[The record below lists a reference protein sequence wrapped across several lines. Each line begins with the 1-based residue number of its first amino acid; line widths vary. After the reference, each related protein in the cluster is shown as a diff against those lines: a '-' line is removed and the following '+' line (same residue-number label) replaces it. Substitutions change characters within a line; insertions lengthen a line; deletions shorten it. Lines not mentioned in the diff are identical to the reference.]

1 MRALSVLL
9 CVLMTMSS
17 FSVLTAFATEN
28 KTNNTQ
34 TTVTDNTNQHDNLGC
49 KPLTEEEI
57 SKLSKIENISD
68 YYSIVN
74 KEEGKPRTQANNIP
88 ATSYPSSTDNSKSKY
103 FPSIGNQHSLG
114 SCTTWAEIYYQMSYA
129 ENVALNRTAT
139 HDNTCSPVWIYN
151 FANGGDANIGADI
164 THAFRLAQ
172 RIGVPSLKTSPNT
185 TVNAKWTT
193 TKEAFTEAPKYRV
206 NNYNLFYLDT
216 YNNKITNPK
225 SEVIAPIKAAL
236 NNNELVTYTTYVF
249 SWKNKTIQKDSRVP
263 ENTKYA
269 NDDIAIYSTG
279 YSGCHRMTIVGYDD
293 DIWVD
298 INGDG
303 EIQEAEKGAFKI
315 VNSWGT
321 SYGNNGFAWVSYDAL
336 NYDSAVSDSLPNRLN
351 QPTIF
356 DLMRVSVKPIDACSN
371 INLEYTLNTK
381 YRDEVSIAITA
392 KNKNTGKTY
401 EGNVE
406 PFQSYKKEYVNYRC
420 SFDGTK
426 NYSTGDF
433 AYDLSNIVQNLNSN
447 NVSDYTWT
455 LKFDDDTS
463 DDSTLSV
470 SDVKIID
477 NNNNKTYKSDLNGTV
492 KLNGNSKDI
501 TVNGGGTTPDKN
513 AVTIYYKGYSSPYI
527 HYQVGGGNWTT
538 VPGKAMTPDTTV
550 DGYTHTYTI
559 DLGTS
564 DYANVC
570 FNDGN
575 NNWDSKN
582 GQNYKF
588 KKGTY
593 TFKNGVIT
601 PIEVDN
607 KFGIKSFDITPAD
620 GKIEAGDYASMKVTL
635 KNVTSNAVSK
645 FTYLDSNNREVTIY
659 DYAGASGCSW
669 QFNKSGTYRVRVYS
683 KESYG
688 ATNYVMAEKTVF
700 VAEKKLKIESFDLT
714 PEDGNITAGDS
725 VEMKVKLKNATSGA
739 VSKFTYLDSNNKEYT
754 IYDYASASGCTW
766 QTSKVGTYKV
776 RVYSKES
783 YNAKDYVMA
792 EKTVTVSPKKEFK
805 IDNAEVFP
813 SDSTYVN
820 GCVSCYIT
828 ASGGKTPYTY
838 EFGYTQ
844 DGSTKTEKTTNSSY
858 CFYAKKGG
866 DITVFAKV
874 TDADGKTLT
883 KTFKPIKVNALTI
896 KNIVTSP
903 TSPQYVGTKINIKA
917 DIEYSQTKYG
927 RYNYLKYEIKKDG
940 NVVETLE
947 DPYNTS
953 VDWTPTEAGNYT
965 ITCNMGDMSGQSA
978 TKTVNYVVNKKDT
991 TDNLVVIYY
1000 VGYYSPYIHYQ
1011 VENGSWTNAPGYK
1024 MIATDEKDGYSHKY
1038 VINLGDKNYAN
1049 VCFNDGNGNWDSNNG
1064 KNYRFNKGTYTFKNG
1079 VITPVEDDKFGIESF
1094 DITPADGKITVGDF
1108 IDMKVKLKNATSN
1121 AVSKFTYLDSN
1132 DHEVTIYN
1140 YTGASGCSWQFNKS
1154 GTYRVRVYSKE
1165 GYGSTNY
1172 VMAEKTVTVAEK
1184 QPLKINQF
1192 NINSNAGSVPFC
1204 DNVNMSVNASG
1215 GKAPYQYEFAMNQY
1229 NTRTVLQPFSTKNT
1243 FTVIPEYVGN
1253 YNYEVTVK
1261 DATGATV
1268 TVTKSIYVAQA
1279 CIENLNI
1286 SSSTVK
1292 VNDIVKFSA
1301 DIKNL
1306 SSLVT
1311 YHDYTYTVTKD
1322 NKTETLTTNSDR
1334 TANWTPKE
1342 AGKYTMLLQI
1352 KHNGKYIAGRS
1363 IEVTVDKAS
1372 ENVVTIYYKGYS
1384 TPYIHYQVG
1393 NGNWTAAPGVAMTA
1407 TNEKSGYTHKYTI
1420 NLGTSTYANVCFNNG
1435 NGSWDS
1441 RNGQNYHFEKGT
1453 YTFSNGNMTKIAD

>member
-1 MRALSVLL
+1 M
-9 CVLMTMSS
+9 
-17 FSVLTAFATEN
+17 
-28 KTNNTQ
+28 
-34 TTVTDNTNQHDNLGC
+34 
-49 KPLTEEEI
+49 
-57 SKLSKIENISD
+57 
-68 YYSIVN
+68 
-74 KEEGKPRTQANNIP
+74 
-88 ATSYPSSTDNSKSKY
+88 
-103 FPSIGNQHSLG
+103 
-114 SCTTWAEIYYQMSYA
+114 
-129 ENVALNRTAT
+129 
-139 HDNTCSPVWIYN
+139 
-151 FANGGDANIGADI
+151 
-164 THAFRLAQ
+164 
-172 RIGVPSLKTSPNT
+172 
-185 TVNAKWTT
+185 
-193 TKEAFTEAPKYRV
+193 
-206 NNYNLFYLDT
+206 
-216 YNNKITNPK
+216 
-225 SEVIAPIKAAL
+225 
-236 NNNELVTYTTYVF
+236 
-249 SWKNKTIQKDSRVP
+249 
-263 ENTKYA
+263 
-269 NDDIAIYSTG
+269 
-279 YSGCHRMTIVGYDD
+279 
-293 DIWVD
+293 
-298 INGDG
+298 
-303 EIQEAEKGAFKI
+303 
-315 VNSWGT
+315 
-321 SYGNNGFAWVSYDAL
+321 
-336 NYDSAVSDSLPNRLN
+336 
-351 QPTIF
+351 
-356 DLMRVSVKPIDACSN
+356 
-371 INLEYTLNTK
+371 
-381 YRDEVSIAITA
+381 
-392 KNKNTGKTY
+392 
-401 EGNVE
+401 
-406 PFQSYKKEYVNYRC
+406 
-420 SFDGTK
+420 
-426 NYSTGDF
+426 
-433 AYDLSNIVQNLNSN
+433 NSN
-447 NVSDYTWT
+447 NVEDYTWT
-455 LKFDDDTS
+455 FSFQDT
-463 DDSTLSV
+463 DNNDSTLSV
-470 SDVKIID
+470 SDVKIVD

-501 TVNGGGTTPDKN
+501 TVNAGGTTPDKN

-527 HYQVGGGNWTT
+527 HYQVGDGNWTT
-538 VPGKAMTPDTTV
+538 APGKAMTPDTTV

-601 PIEVDN
+601 PIAVDN
-607 KFGIKSFDITPAD
+607 NFGIKSFDITPAD
-620 GKIEAGDYASMKVTL
+620 GKIEAGDYVSMKVTL
-635 KNVTSNAVSK
+635 KNATSGAVSK
-645 FTYLDSNNREVTIY
+645 FTYLDSNNKEYTIY
-659 DYAGASGCSW
+659 DYASVSGCSW

-688 ATNYVMAEKTVF
+688 STSYVMAEKTVF

-714 PEDGNITAGDS
+714 PEDGNITVGDS

-754 IYDYASASGCTW
+754 IYDYESVSGCSW
-766 QTSKVGTYKV
+766 QTSEAGAYKV

-792 EKTVTVSPKKEFK
+792 EKTVIVSPKKEFK

-844 DGSTKTEKTTNSSY
+844 DGNTKTEKTTNSSY
-858 CFYAKKGG
+858 YFYAKKGG

-883 KTFKPIKVNALTI
+883 KTFKPIKVNTLTI

-917 DIEYSQTKYG
+917 DIEYSQSKYG

-947 DPYNTS
+947 DPYNAS

-1024 MIATDEKDGYSHKY
+1024 MIATNEKDGYSHKY

-1121 AVSKFTYLDSN
+1121 AVSKYTYLDSN
-1132 DHEVTIYN
+1132 NHEVTIYD
-1140 YTGASGCSWQFNKS
+1140 YAGASSCLWQFNKS

-1165 GYGSTNY
+1165 SYGSTNY

-1192 NINSNAGSVPFC
+1192 NINSNTGSVPFC

-1229 NTRTVLQPFSTKNT
+1229 NTRTVLQPFSTKNI
-1243 FTVIPEYVGN
+1243 FTVIPEYIGN

-1279 CIENLNI
+1279 CIDNLNI

-1393 NGNWTAAPGVAMTA
+1393 NGSWTDAPGNKMTS
-1407 TNEKSGYTHKYTI
+1407 TNEKTGYTHKYTI
-1420 NLGTSTYANVCFNNG
+1420 DLGTSTYANVCFNNG

>member
-9 CVLMTMSS
+9 CVLMTVSS

-34 TTVTDNTNQHDNLGC
+34 TTDVNKNSTVVDVDGQKFGTGDLGKSDDDNAPTISSENQ
-49 KPLTEEEI
+49 
-57 SKLSKIENISD
+57 
-68 YYSIVN
+68 YYSIVA
-74 KEEGKPRTQANNIP
+74 KEEGTTKAKAKAQALDGD
-88 ATSYPSSTDNSKSKY
+88 SDLPSKVDNSQSKY
-103 FPSIGNQHSLG
+103 FPPIKSQGSVG
-114 SCTTWAEIYYQMSYA
+114 SCVAWAETYYQFSYTQ
-129 ENVALNRTAT
+129 NKKLNRTAT
-139 HDNTCSPVWIYN
+139 YENSFSPLWTYN
-151 FANGGDANIGADI
+151 FTNFSDDIGSYDSATYSVLRNIGAPTI
-164 THAFRLAQ
+164 
-172 RIGVPSLKTSPNT
+172 KNSPNIT
-185 TVNAKWTT
+185 DPAKWTV
-193 TKEAFTEAPKYRV
+193 TKEAFDEAQKYKLSSYSYISTGDGETPIT
-206 NNYNLFYLDT
+206 NSKSSNLDT
-216 YNNKITNPK
+216 VKTALING
-225 SEVIAPIKAAL
+225 EVLTFSTHASYGF
-236 NNNELVTYTTYVF
+236 TYGI
-249 SWKNKTIQKDSRVP
+249 IQKNSQVP

-269 NDDIAIYSTG
+269 GQYIVPYLVSTRG
-279 YSGCHRMTIVGYDD
+279 GHRMTIVGYDD
-293 DIWVD
+293 DIWYD
-298 INGDG
+298 INEDG
-303 EIQEAEKGAFKI
+303 KVQEGEKGAFK
-315 VNSWGT
+315 VANSWGDDWK
-321 SYGNNGFAWVSYDAL
+321 NNGYIWISYD
-336 NYDSAVSDSLPNRLN
+336 SINRTSSVNNSTVLSN
-351 QPTIF
+351 
-356 DLMRVSVKPIDACSN
+356 RVRANCINDIARISVKPVSDCSN
-371 INLEYTLNTK
+371 INLEYTLSSKSRNDIEIK
-381 YRDEVSIAITA
+381 ITA
-392 KNKNTGKTY
+392 KNKNSGVTYSSYAEPFKTY
-401 EGNVE
+401 
-406 PFQSYKKEYVNYRC
+406 SYYYVNNDY

-426 NYSTGDF
+426 TEAKGTF
-433 AYDLSNIVQNLNSN
+433 TYDLNSIVENLNSN
-447 NVSDYTWT
+447 NVEDYTWT
-455 LKFDDDTS
+455 FSFQDT
-463 DDSTLSV
+463 DNNDSTLSV
-470 SDVKIID
+470 SDVKIVD

-527 HYQVGGGNWTT
+527 HYQVGDGNWTT
-538 VPGKAMTPDTTV
+538 APGKAMTPDTTV

-607 KFGIKSFDITPAD
+607 NFGIKSFDITPAD
-620 GKIEAGDYASMKVTL
+620 GKIEAGDYVSMKVT
-635 KNVTSNAVSK
+635 
-645 FTYLDSNNREVTIY
+645 
-659 DYAGASGCSW
+659 
-669 QFNKSGTYRVRVYS
+669 
-683 KESYG
+683 
-688 ATNYVMAEKTVF
+688 
-700 VAEKKLKIESFDLT
+700 
-714 PEDGNITAGDS
+714 
-725 VEMKVKLKNATSGA
+725 LKNATSGA

-754 IYDYASASGCTW
+754 IYDYASASGCLW
-766 QTSKVGTYKV
+766 QFSKAGTYRV

-783 YNAKDYVMA
+783 YGSTSYVMA

-820 GCVSCYIT
+820 GYVSCYIT

-844 DGSTKTEKTTNSSY
+844 DGNTKTEKTTNSSY

-883 KTFKPIKVNALTI
+883 KTFKPIKVNTLTI

-917 DIEYSQTKYG
+917 DIEYSQSKYG

-947 DPYNTS
+947 DPYNNS

-991 TDNLVVIYY
+991 TDNIVAIYY
-1000 VGYYSPYIHYQ
+1000 VGYQSPYIHYQ

-1024 MIATDEKDGYSHKY
+1024 MTATNEKNGYSHKY

-1121 AVSKFTYLDSN
+1121 AVSKYTYLDSN
-1132 DHEVTIYN
+1132 NHEVTIYD
-1140 YTGASGCSWQFNKS
+1140 YAGASSCLWQFNKS

-1165 GYGSTNY
+1165 SYGSTNY

-1192 NINSNAGSVPFC
+1192 NINSNTGSVPFC

-1229 NTRTVLQPFSTKNT
+1229 NKRTVLQPFSTKNT
-1243 FTVIPEYVGN
+1243 FTVIPEYIGN

-1279 CIENLNI
+1279 CIDNLNI

-1393 NGNWTAAPGVAMTA
+1393 DGSWTDAPGNKMTS
-1407 TNEKSGYTHKYTI
+1407 TNEKTGYTHKYTI
-1420 NLGTSTYANVCFNNG
+1420 DLGTSTYANVCFNNG

>member
-9 CVLMTMSS
+9 CVLMTVSS

-34 TTVTDNTNQHDNLGC
+34 ATDVNKNSTVVDVDGQKFGTGDLGKSDDDNAPTISSENQ
-49 KPLTEEEI
+49 
-57 SKLSKIENISD
+57 
-68 YYSIVN
+68 YYSIVA
-74 KEEGKPRTQANNIP
+74 KEEGTTKAKAKAQALDGD
-88 ATSYPSSTDNSKSKY
+88 SDLPSKVDNSQSKY
-103 FPSIGNQHSLG
+103 FPPIKSQGSVG
-114 SCTTWAEIYYQMSYA
+114 SCVAWAETYYQFSYTQ
-129 ENVALNRTAT
+129 NKKLNRTAT
-139 HDNTCSPVWIYN
+139 YENSFSPLWTYN
-151 FANGGDANIGADI
+151 FTNFSDDIGSYDSATYSVLRNIGAPTI
-164 THAFRLAQ
+164 
-172 RIGVPSLKTSPNT
+172 KNSPNIT
-185 TVNAKWTT
+185 DPAKWTV
-193 TKEAFTEAPKYRV
+193 TKEAFDEAQKYKLSS
-206 NNYNLFYLDT
+206 YSYISTGDGET
-216 YNNKITNPK
+216 PITNPK
-225 SEVIAPIKAAL
+225 SSNLDTVKTALINGEVLTFSTHAAYGF
-236 NNNELVTYTTYVF
+236 TYGI
-249 SWKNKTIQKDSRVP
+249 IQKNSQIP

-269 NDDIAIYSTG
+269 GQYIVPYLVSTRG
-279 YSGCHRMTIVGYDD
+279 GHRMTIVGYDD
-293 DIWVD
+293 DIWYD
-298 INGDG
+298 INEDG
-303 EIQEAEKGAFKI
+303 KVQEGEKGAFK
-315 VNSWGT
+315 VANSWGDDWL
-321 SYGNNGFAWVSYDAL
+321 NNGYIWISYD
-336 NYDSAVSDSLPNRLN
+336 SINRTSSVNNSTVLSN
-351 QPTIF
+351 
-356 DLMRVSVKPIDACSN
+356 RVRANCIDDIARISVKPVSDCSN
-371 INLEYTLNTK
+371 INFEYTLSSKSRNDIK
-381 YRDEVSIAITA
+381 IKIIA
-392 KNKNTGKTY
+392 KNKTTGSTY
-401 EGNVE
+401 SSYSE
-406 PFQSYKKEYVNYRC
+406 PFETYSNYYVNNDY

-426 NYSTGDF
+426 TEAKGTF
-433 AYDLSNIVQNLNSN
+433 TYDLNSIVENLNSN
-447 NVSDYTWT
+447 NVEDYTWT
-455 LKFDDDTS
+455 FSFQDT
-463 DDSTLSV
+463 DNNDSTLSV
-470 SDVKIID
+470 SDVKIVD

-501 TVNGGGTTPDKN
+501 TVNAGGTTPDKN

-527 HYQVGGGNWTT
+527 HYQVGDGNWTT
-538 VPGKAMTPDTTV
+538 APGKAMTPDTTV

-601 PIEVDN
+601 PIAVDN
-607 KFGIKSFDITPAD
+607 NFGIKSFDITPAD
-620 GKIEAGDYASMKVTL
+620 GKIEAGDYVSMKVT
-635 KNVTSNAVSK
+635 
-645 FTYLDSNNREVTIY
+645 
-659 DYAGASGCSW
+659 
-669 QFNKSGTYRVRVYS
+669 
-683 KESYG
+683 
-688 ATNYVMAEKTVF
+688 
-700 VAEKKLKIESFDLT
+700 
-714 PEDGNITAGDS
+714 
-725 VEMKVKLKNATSGA
+725 LKNATSGA

-754 IYDYASASGCTW
+754 IYDYASVSGCSW
-766 QTSKVGTYKV
+766 QTSEAGAYKV

-792 EKTVTVSPKKEFK
+792 EKTVIVSPKKEFK

-844 DGSTKTEKTTNSSY
+844 DGNTKTEKTTNSSY
-858 CFYAKKGG
+858 YFYAKKGG

-883 KTFKPIKVNALTI
+883 KTFKPIKVNTLTI

-917 DIEYSQTKYG
+917 DIEYSQSKYG

-947 DPYNTS
+947 DPYNAS

-1024 MIATDEKDGYSHKY
+1024 MIATNEKDGYSHKY

-1121 AVSKFTYLDSN
+1121 AVSKYTYLDSN
-1132 DHEVTIYN
+1132 NHEVTIYD
-1140 YTGASGCSWQFNKS
+1140 YAGASSCLWQFNKS

-1165 GYGSTNY
+1165 SYGSTNY

-1192 NINSNAGSVPFC
+1192 NINSNTGSVPFC

-1229 NTRTVLQPFSTKNT
+1229 NTRTVLQPFSTKNI
-1243 FTVIPEYVGN
+1243 FTVIPEYIGN

-1279 CIENLNI
+1279 CIDNLNI

-1393 NGNWTAAPGVAMTA
+1393 NGSWTDAPGNKMTS
-1407 TNEKSGYTHKYTI
+1407 TNEKTGYTHKYTI
-1420 NLGTSTYANVCFNNG
+1420 DLGTSTYANVCFNNG

>member
-88 ATSYPSSTDNSKSKY
+88 ATSYPSSIDNSKSKY

-151 FANGGDANIGADI
+151 FANGGDASTGADI

-303 EIQEAEKGAFKI
+303 KIQEAEKGAFKI

-321 SYGNNGFAWVSYDAL
+321 GYGNNGFAWVSYDAL

-470 SDVKIID
+470 SDVKIVD
-477 NNNNKTYKSDLNGTV
+477 NNNNKTYKSNLNGTV

-501 TVNGGGTTPDKN
+501 TVNCSTTPDKN

-527 HYQVGGGNWTT
+527 HYQVGDGNWTT

-607 KFGIKSFDITPAD
+607 NFGIKSFDITPAD
-620 GKIEAGDYASMKVTL
+620 GKIEAGDYVSMKVTL
-635 KNVTSNAVSK
+635 KNATSGAVNK
-645 FTYLDSNNREVTIY
+645 FTYLDSNNKEYTIY
-659 DYAGASGCSW
+659 DYAGVSGCSW

-688 ATNYVMAEKTVF
+688 
-700 VAEKKLKIESFDLT
+700 S
-714 PEDGNITAGDS
+714 
-725 VEMKVKLKNATSGA
+725 TS
-739 VSKFTYLDSNNKEYT
+739 
-754 IYDYASASGCTW
+754 
-766 QTSKVGTYKV
+766 
-776 RVYSKES
+776 
-783 YNAKDYVMA
+783 YVMA
-792 EKTVTVSPKKEFK
+792 EKTVTVLPK
-805 IDNAEVFP
+805 DNLMFTQ
-813 SDSTYVN
+813 TYPNTETTVDA
-820 GCVSCYIT
+820 GYSFYVSADVTGGT
-828 ASGGKTPYTY
+828 APYKY
-838 EFGYTQ
+838 EFGYTK
-844 DGSTKTEKTTNSSY
+844 DGKVTSYTTDKNFFV
-858 CFYAKKGG
+858 FYPKEEATL
-866 DITVFAKV
+866 IPFVKV
-874 TDADGKTLT
+874 TDATGKTISHT
-883 KTFKPIKVNALTI
+883 YKSIKVINGLKVTDI
-896 KNIVTSP
+896 KVTPS
-903 TSPQYVGTKINIKA
+903 SPQVVGTKINIKA
-917 DIEYSQTKYG
+917 DIINGHEKYG
-927 RYNYLKYEIKKDG
+927 RLNICEYRIMKNGK
-940 NVVETLE
+940 VVETLD
-947 DPYNTS
+947 DPYQKS
-953 VDWTPTEAGNYT
+953 ADWIPTEAGNYT
-965 ITCNMGDMSGQSA
+965 ITCYVNDISGQSA
-978 TKTVNYVVNKKDT
+978 TKTVNFVVKEKNTTENKVT
-991 TDNLVVIYY
+991 IYY
-1000 VGYYSPYIHYQ
+1000 KGYSTAYIHYQ
-1011 VENGSWTNAPGYK
+1011 VENSSWTNAPGYK
-1024 MIATDEKDGYSHKY
+1024 MTATDEKDGYSHKY

-1064 KNYRFNKGTYTFKNG
+1064 RNYRFNKGTYTFKNG

-1132 DHEVTIYN
+1132 NHEVTIYN

-1192 NINSNAGSVPFC
+1192 NINSNAGSVPFY

-1393 NGNWTAAPGVAMTA
+1393 NGNWTAVPGVAMTA

>member
-9 CVLMTMSS
+9 CVLMTVSS

-34 TTVTDNTNQHDNLGC
+34 ATDVNKNSTVVDVDGQKFGTGDLGKSDDDNAPTISSENQ
-49 KPLTEEEI
+49 
-57 SKLSKIENISD
+57 
-68 YYSIVN
+68 YYSIVA
-74 KEEGKPRTQANNIP
+74 KEEGTTKAKAKAQALDGD
-88 ATSYPSSTDNSKSKY
+88 SDLPSKVDNSQSKY
-103 FPSIGNQHSLG
+103 FPPIKSQGSVG
-114 SCTTWAEIYYQMSYA
+114 SCVAWAETYYQFSYTQ
-129 ENVALNRTAT
+129 NKKLNRTAT
-139 HDNTCSPVWIYN
+139 YENSFSPLWTYN
-151 FANGGDANIGADI
+151 FTNFSDDIGSYDSATYSVLRNIGAPTI
-164 THAFRLAQ
+164 
-172 RIGVPSLKTSPNT
+172 KNSPNIT
-185 TVNAKWTT
+185 DPAKWTA
-193 TKEAFTEAPKYRV
+193 TKEAFDEAQKYKLSSYSYISTGDGETPIT
-206 NNYNLFYLDT
+206 NSKSSNLDT
-216 YNNKITNPK
+216 VKTALING
-225 SEVIAPIKAAL
+225 EVLTFSTHASYGF
-236 NNNELVTYTTYVF
+236 TYGI
-249 SWKNKTIQKDSRVP
+249 IQKNSQVP

-269 NDDIAIYSTG
+269 GQYIVPYLVSTRG
-279 YSGCHRMTIVGYDD
+279 GHRMTIVGYDD
-293 DIWVD
+293 DIWYD
-298 INGDG
+298 INEDG
-303 EIQEAEKGAFKI
+303 KVQEGEKGAFK
-315 VNSWGT
+315 VANSWGDDWM
-321 SYGNNGFAWVSYDAL
+321 NNGYIWISYDSINITSSVNNSTVL
-336 NYDSAVSDSLPNRLN
+336 SNRVRAN
-351 QPTIF
+351 CI
-356 DLMRVSVKPIDACSN
+356 DNIARISVKPVSDCSN
-371 INLEYTLNTK
+371 INLEYTLSSKSRNDIEIK
-381 YRDEVSIAITA
+381 IIA
-392 KNKNTGKTY
+392 KNKATGSTY
-401 EGNVE
+401 SSYSE
-406 PFQSYKKEYVNYRC
+406 PFETYSNYYVNNDY

-426 NYSTGDF
+426 TEAKGTF
-433 AYDLSNIVQNLNSN
+433 TYDLNSIVENLNSN
-447 NVSDYTWT
+447 NVEDYTWT
-455 LKFDDDTS
+455 FSFQDT
-463 DDSTLSV
+463 DNNDSTLSV
-470 SDVKIID
+470 SDVKIVD

-501 TVNGGGTTPDKN
+501 TVNAGGTTPDKN

-527 HYQVGGGNWTT
+527 HYQVGDGNWTT
-538 VPGKAMTPDTTV
+538 APGKAMTPDTTV

-601 PIEVDN
+601 PIAVDN
-607 KFGIKSFDITPAD
+607 NFGIKSFDITPAD
-620 GKIEAGDYASMKVTL
+620 GKIEAGDYVSMKVT
-635 KNVTSNAVSK
+635 
-645 FTYLDSNNREVTIY
+645 
-659 DYAGASGCSW
+659 
-669 QFNKSGTYRVRVYS
+669 
-683 KESYG
+683 
-688 ATNYVMAEKTVF
+688 
-700 VAEKKLKIESFDLT
+700 
-714 PEDGNITAGDS
+714 
-725 VEMKVKLKNATSGA
+725 LKNATSGA

-754 IYDYASASGCTW
+754 IYDYASVSGCSW
-766 QTSKVGTYKV
+766 QTSEAGAYKV

-792 EKTVTVSPKKEFK
+792 EKTVIVSPKKEFK
-805 IDNAEVFP
+805 IDNAEVSP
-813 SDSTYVN
+813 SDSTCVN
-820 GCVSCYIT
+820 GYVSCYIT

-844 DGSTKTEKTTNSSY
+844 DGNTKTEKTTNSSY
-858 CFYAKKGG
+858 YFYAKKGG

-883 KTFKPIKVNALTI
+883 KTFKPIKVNTLTI

-917 DIEYSQTKYG
+917 DIEYSQSKYG

-947 DPYNTS
+947 DPYNAS

-1024 MIATDEKDGYSHKY
+1024 MIATNEKDGYSHKY

-1064 KNYRFNKGTYTFKNG
+1064 RNYRFNKGTYTFKNG

-1132 DHEVTIYN
+1132 NHEVTIYD
-1140 YTGASGCSWQFNKS
+1140 YAGASSCLWQFNKS

-1165 GYGSTNY
+1165 SYGSTNY

-1192 NINSNAGSVPFC
+1192 NINSNTGSVPFC
-1204 DNVNMSVNASG
+1204 DNVNMSVNVSG

-1243 FTVIPEYVGN
+1243 FTVIPEYIGN

-1279 CIENLNI
+1279 CIDNLNI

-1393 NGNWTAAPGVAMTA
+1393 NGSWTDAPGNKMTS
-1407 TNEKSGYTHKYTI
+1407 TNEKTGYTHKYTI
-1420 NLGTSTYANVCFNNG
+1420 DLGTSTYANVCFNNG

>member
-34 TTVTDNTNQHDNLGC
+34 ATVTDNTNQHDNLGC

-88 ATSYPSSTDNSKSKY
+88 ATSYPSSIDNSKSKY

-151 FANGGDANIGADI
+151 FANGGDADTGADI

-303 EIQEAEKGAFKI
+303 KIQEAEKGAFKI

-470 SDVKIID
+470 SDVKIVD

-501 TVNGGGTTPDKN
+501 TVNGGTTPDKN

-527 HYQVGGGNWTT
+527 HYQVGDGNWTT

-635 KNVTSNAVSK
+635 KNATSNAVSK

-766 QTSKVGTYKV
+766 QTSKAGTYKV

-844 DGSTKTEKTTNSSY
+844 DGNTKTEKTTNSSY

-917 DIEYSQTKYG
+917 DIEYSQSKYV
-927 RYNYLKYEIKKDG
+927 RYNYLTYEIKKDG

-947 DPYNTS
+947 DPYNSS
-953 VDWTPTEAGNYT
+953 VDWTPTEVGNYT

-1079 VITPVEDDKFGIESF
+1079 VITPVEDNKFGIKSF
-1094 DITPADGKITVGDF
+1094 DITPADGKIEAGDYVS
-1108 IDMKVKLKNATSN
+1108 MKVTLKNATSN

-1132 DHEVTIYN
+1132 NHEVTIYD

-1192 NINSNAGSVPFC
+1192 NINSNAGSVPFY

-1215 GKAPYQYEFAMNQY
+1215 GKAPYQYEFAMNKY

-1393 NGNWTAAPGVAMTA
+1393 NGSWTDAPGYKMTS
-1407 TNEKSGYTHKYTI
+1407 TNEKTGYTHKYTI

>member
-88 ATSYPSSTDNSKSKY
+88 ATSYPSSIDNSKSKY

-151 FANGGDANIGADI
+151 FANGGDASTGADI

-303 EIQEAEKGAFKI
+303 KIQEAEKGAFKI

-321 SYGNNGFAWVSYDAL
+321 GYGNNGFAWVSYDAL

-470 SDVKIID
+470 SDVKIVD
-477 NNNNKTYKSDLNGTV
+477 NNNNKTYKSNLNGTV

-501 TVNGGGTTPDKN
+501 TVNCSTTPDKN

-527 HYQVGGGNWTT
+527 HYQVGDGNWTT

-607 KFGIKSFDITPAD
+607 NFGIKSFDITPAD
-620 GKIEAGDYASMKVTL
+620 GKIEAGDYVSMKVTL
-635 KNVTSNAVSK
+635 KNATSGAVNK
-645 FTYLDSNNREVTIY
+645 FTYLDSNNKEYTIY
-659 DYAGASGCSW
+659 DYAGVSGCSW

-688 ATNYVMAEKTVF
+688 STSYVMAEKTVF

-844 DGSTKTEKTTNSSY
+844 DGNTKTEKTTNSSY

-903 TSPQYVGTKINIKA
+903 TSPQYAGTKINIKA
-917 DIEYSQTKYG
+917 DIEYSQSKYG
-927 RYNYLKYEIKKDG
+927 RYNYLTYEIKKDG

-947 DPYNTS
+947 DPYNSS

-1024 MIATDEKDGYSHKY
+1024 MTATDEKDGYSHKY

-1064 KNYRFNKGTYTFKNG
+1064 RNYRFDKGTYTFKNG
-1079 VITPVEDDKFGIESF
+1079 VITQVEDDKFGIESF
-1094 DITPADGKITVGDF
+1094 DITPADGKITVGNF
-1108 IDMKVKLKNATSN
+1108 IDMKVKLKNATSD

-1165 GYGSTNY
+1165 NYGSTNY

-1372 ENVVTIYYKGYS
+1372 ENVITIYYKGYS

-1393 NGNWTAAPGVAMTA
+1393 NGNWTAVPGVAMTA

>member
-9 CVLMTMSS
+9 CVLMTVSS

-34 TTVTDNTNQHDNLGC
+34 ATDVNKNSTVVDVDGQKFGTGDLGKSDDDNAPTISSENQ
-49 KPLTEEEI
+49 
-57 SKLSKIENISD
+57 
-68 YYSIVN
+68 YYSIVA
-74 KEEGKPRTQANNIP
+74 KEEGTTKAKAKAQALDGD
-88 ATSYPSSTDNSKSKY
+88 SDLPSKVDNSQSKY
-103 FPSIGNQHSLG
+103 FPPIKSQGSVG
-114 SCTTWAEIYYQMSYA
+114 SCVAWAETYYQFSYTQ
-129 ENVALNRTAT
+129 NKKLNRTAT
-139 HDNTCSPVWIYN
+139 YENSFSPLWTYN
-151 FANGGDANIGADI
+151 FTNFSDDIGSYDSATYSVLRNIGAPTI
-164 THAFRLAQ
+164 
-172 RIGVPSLKTSPNT
+172 KNSPNIT
-185 TVNAKWTT
+185 DPAKWTV
-193 TKEAFTEAPKYRV
+193 TKEAFDEAQKYKLSS
-206 NNYNLFYLDT
+206 YSYISTGDGET
-216 YNNKITNPK
+216 PITNPK
-225 SEVIAPIKAAL
+225 SSNLDTVKTALINGEVLTFSTHAAYGF
-236 NNNELVTYTTYVF
+236 TYGI
-249 SWKNKTIQKDSRVP
+249 IQKNSQIP

-269 NDDIAIYSTG
+269 GQYIVPYLVSTRG
-279 YSGCHRMTIVGYDD
+279 GHRMTIVGYDD
-293 DIWVD
+293 DIWYD
-298 INGDG
+298 INEDG
-303 EIQEAEKGAFKI
+303 KVQEGEKGAFK
-315 VNSWGT
+315 VANSWGDDWL
-321 SYGNNGFAWVSYDAL
+321 NNGYIWISYD
-336 NYDSAVSDSLPNRLN
+336 SINRTSSVNNSTVLSN
-351 QPTIF
+351 
-356 DLMRVSVKPIDACSN
+356 RVRANCIDDIARISVKPVSDCSN
-371 INLEYTLNTK
+371 INFEYTLSSKSRNDIK
-381 YRDEVSIAITA
+381 IKIIA
-392 KNKNTGKTY
+392 KNKTTGSTY
-401 EGNVE
+401 SSYSE
-406 PFQSYKKEYVNYRC
+406 PFETYSNYYVNNDY

-426 NYSTGDF
+426 TEAKGTF
-433 AYDLSNIVQNLNSN
+433 TYDLNSIVENLNSN
-447 NVSDYTWT
+447 NVEDYTWT
-455 LKFDDDTS
+455 FSFQDT
-463 DDSTLSV
+463 DNNDSTLSV
-470 SDVKIID
+470 SDVKIVD

-501 TVNGGGTTPDKN
+501 TVNAGGTTPDKN

-527 HYQVGGGNWTT
+527 HYQVGDGNWTT
-538 VPGKAMTPDTTV
+538 APGKAMTPDTTV

-601 PIEVDN
+601 PIAVDN
-607 KFGIKSFDITPAD
+607 NFGIKSFDITPAD
-620 GKIEAGDYASMKVTL
+620 GKIEAGDYVSMKVT
-635 KNVTSNAVSK
+635 
-645 FTYLDSNNREVTIY
+645 
-659 DYAGASGCSW
+659 
-669 QFNKSGTYRVRVYS
+669 
-683 KESYG
+683 
-688 ATNYVMAEKTVF
+688 
-700 VAEKKLKIESFDLT
+700 
-714 PEDGNITAGDS
+714 
-725 VEMKVKLKNATSGA
+725 LKNATSGA

-754 IYDYASASGCTW
+754 IYDYASVSGCSW
-766 QTSKVGTYKV
+766 QTSEAGAYKV

-792 EKTVTVSPKKEFK
+792 EKTVIVSPKKEFK

-844 DGSTKTEKTTNSSY
+844 DGNTKTEKTTNSSY
-858 CFYAKKGG
+858 YFYAKKGG

-883 KTFKPIKVNALTI
+883 KTFKPIKVNTLTI

-917 DIEYSQTKYG
+917 DIEYSQSKYG

-947 DPYNTS
+947 DPYNSS

-1024 MIATDEKDGYSHKY
+1024 MIATNEKDGYSHKY

-1132 DHEVTIYN
+1132 NHEVTIYD
-1140 YTGASGCSWQFNKS
+1140 YAGASSCLWQFNKS

-1165 GYGSTNY
+1165 SYGSTNY

-1192 NINSNAGSVPFC
+1192 NINSNTGSVPFC

-1243 FTVIPEYVGN
+1243 FTVIPEYIGN

-1279 CIENLNI
+1279 CIDNLNI
-1286 SSSTVK
+1286 SSSTIK

-1322 NKTETLTTNSDR
+1322 NKTETLTTNIDR

-1393 NGNWTAAPGVAMTA
+1393 NGSWTDAPGYKMTS
-1407 TNEKSGYTHKYTI
+1407 TNEKTGYTHKYTI
-1420 NLGTSTYANVCFNNG
+1420 DLGTSTYANVCFNNG

>member
-1 MRALSVLL
+1 MKALSVLL
-9 CVLMTMSS
+9 CVLMTVSS

-34 TTVTDNTNQHDNLGC
+34 ATDVNKNSTVVDVDGQKFGTGDLGKSDDDNAPTISSENQ
-49 KPLTEEEI
+49 
-57 SKLSKIENISD
+57 
-68 YYSIVN
+68 YYSIVA
-74 KEEGKPRTQANNIP
+74 KEEGTTKAKAKAQALDGD
-88 ATSYPSSTDNSKSKY
+88 SDLPSKVDNSQSKY
-103 FPSIGNQHSLG
+103 FPPIKSQGSVG
-114 SCTTWAEIYYQMSYA
+114 SCVAWAETYYQFSYTQ
-129 ENVALNRTAT
+129 NKKLNRTAT
-139 HDNTCSPVWIYN
+139 YENSFSPLWTYN
-151 FANGGDANIGADI
+151 FTNFSDDIGSYDSATYSVLRNIGAPTI
-164 THAFRLAQ
+164 
-172 RIGVPSLKTSPNT
+172 KNSPNIT
-185 TVNAKWTT
+185 DPAKWTV
-193 TKEAFTEAPKYRV
+193 TKEAFDEAQKYKLSS
-206 NNYNLFYLDT
+206 YSYISTGDGET
-216 YNNKITNPK
+216 PITNPK
-225 SEVIAPIKAAL
+225 SSNLDTVKTALINGEVLTFSTHAAYGF
-236 NNNELVTYTTYVF
+236 TYGI
-249 SWKNKTIQKDSRVP
+249 IQKNSQIP

-269 NDDIAIYSTG
+269 GQYIVPYLVSTRG
-279 YSGCHRMTIVGYDD
+279 GHRMTIVGYDD
-293 DIWVD
+293 DIWYD
-298 INGDG
+298 INEDG
-303 EIQEAEKGAFKI
+303 KVQEGEKGAFK
-315 VNSWGT
+315 VANSWGDDWL
-321 SYGNNGFAWVSYDAL
+321 NNGYIWISYD
-336 NYDSAVSDSLPNRLN
+336 SINRTSSVNNSTVLSN
-351 QPTIF
+351 
-356 DLMRVSVKPIDACSN
+356 RVRANCIDDIARISVKPVSDCSN
-371 INLEYTLNTK
+371 INFEYTLSSKSRNDIK
-381 YRDEVSIAITA
+381 IKIIA
-392 KNKNTGKTY
+392 KNKTTGSTY
-401 EGNVE
+401 SSYSE
-406 PFQSYKKEYVNYRC
+406 PFETYSNYYVNNDY

-426 NYSTGDF
+426 TEAKGTF
-433 AYDLSNIVQNLNSN
+433 TYDLNSIVENLNSN
-447 NVSDYTWT
+447 NVEDYTWT
-455 LKFDDDTS
+455 FSFQDT
-463 DDSTLSV
+463 DNNDSTLSV
-470 SDVKIID
+470 SDVKIVD

-501 TVNGGGTTPDKN
+501 TVNAGGTTPDKN

-527 HYQVGGGNWTT
+527 HYQVGDGNWTT
-538 VPGKAMTPDTTV
+538 APGKAMTPDTTV

-601 PIEVDN
+601 PIAVDN
-607 KFGIKSFDITPAD
+607 NFGIKSFDITPAD
-620 GKIEAGDYASMKVTL
+620 GKIEAGDYVSMKVT
-635 KNVTSNAVSK
+635 
-645 FTYLDSNNREVTIY
+645 
-659 DYAGASGCSW
+659 
-669 QFNKSGTYRVRVYS
+669 
-683 KESYG
+683 
-688 ATNYVMAEKTVF
+688 
-700 VAEKKLKIESFDLT
+700 
-714 PEDGNITAGDS
+714 
-725 VEMKVKLKNATSGA
+725 LKNATSGA

-754 IYDYASASGCTW
+754 IYDYASVSGCSW
-766 QTSKVGTYKV
+766 QTSEAGAYKV

-792 EKTVTVSPKKEFK
+792 EKTVIVSPKKEFK

-844 DGSTKTEKTTNSSY
+844 DGNTKTEKTTNSSY
-858 CFYAKKGG
+858 YFYAKKGG

-883 KTFKPIKVNALTI
+883 KTFKPIKVNTLTI

-917 DIEYSQTKYG
+917 DIEYSQSKYG

-947 DPYNTS
+947 DPYNAS

-1024 MIATDEKDGYSHKY
+1024 MIATNEKDGYSHKY

-1064 KNYRFNKGTYTFKNG
+1064 RNYRFNKGTYTFKNG

-1121 AVSKFTYLDSN
+1121 AVSKYTYLDSN
-1132 DHEVTIYN
+1132 NHEVTIYD
-1140 YTGASGCSWQFNKS
+1140 YAGASSCLWQFNKS

-1165 GYGSTNY
+1165 SYGSTNY

-1192 NINSNAGSVPFC
+1192 NINSNTGSVPFC
-1204 DNVNMSVNASG
+1204 DNVNMSVNVSG

-1243 FTVIPEYVGN
+1243 FTVIPEYIGN

-1279 CIENLNI
+1279 CIDNLNI

-1372 ENVVTIYYKGYS
+1372 ENVVTIYYKGFS

-1393 NGNWTAAPGVAMTA
+1393 NGSWTDAPGYKMTS
-1407 TNEKSGYTHKYTI
+1407 TNEKTGYTHKYTI
-1420 NLGTSTYANVCFNNG
+1420 DLGTSTYANVCFNNG

>member
-34 TTVTDNTNQHDNLGC
+34 ATDVNKNSTVVDVDGQKFGTGDLGKSDDDNAPTISSENQ
-49 KPLTEEEI
+49 
-57 SKLSKIENISD
+57 
-68 YYSIVN
+68 YYSIVA
-74 KEEGKPRTQANNIP
+74 KEDGTTKAKAKAQALDGD
-88 ATSYPSSTDNSKSKY
+88 SDLPSKVDNSQSKY
-103 FPSIGNQHSLG
+103 FPPIGNQGSVG
-114 SCTTWAEIYYQMSYA
+114 SCAAWASTYYQFTYA
-129 ENVALNRTAT
+129 QNKALNRTAT
-139 HDNTCSPVWIYN
+139 YQNSISPVWVYN
-151 FANGGDANIGADI
+151 FANKSEDAGLYVGDPYKILKNIGAPTI
-164 THAFRLAQ
+164 
-172 RIGVPSLKTSPNT
+172 KNSPNIT
-185 TVNAKWTT
+185 DPAKWTV
-193 TKEAFTEAPKYRV
+193 TKEAFDEAQKYKLSDYYYIDINQYVEDTPITSPNCV
-206 NNYNLFYLDT
+206 NV
-216 YNNKITNPK
+216 NKI
-225 SEVIAPIKAAL
+225 KAVL
-236 NNNELVTYTTYVF
+236 NNNELVTYSTKAYGF
-249 SWKNKTIQKDSRVP
+249 SYQKIKKDNRTP
-263 ENTKYA
+263 ENAQFEGQYIVPYLK
-269 NDDIAIYSTG
+269 STNG
-279 YSGCHRMTIVGYDD
+279 GHRMTIVGYND
-293 DIWVD
+293 DIWYD
-298 INGDG
+298 INEDG
-303 EIQEAEKGAFKI
+303 KVQKGEMGAFK
-315 VNSWGT
+315 VANSWGNA
-321 SYGNNGFAWVSYDAL
+321 SFHNKGFLWISYDAL
-336 NYDSAVSDSLPNRLN
+336 NQVSSVNNATLSSKRADFCAMLN
-351 QPTIF
+351 LI
-356 DLMRVSVKPIDACSN
+356 RIGVKPETDCSN
-371 INLEYTLNTK
+371 INLEYTLSSKSRNDIEIK
-381 YRDEVSIAITA
+381 IIA
-392 KNKNTGKTY
+392 KNKTTGTTYSSYAEPFKTY
-401 EGNVE
+401 STFGVYND
-406 PFQSYKKEYVNYRC
+406 Y

-426 NYSTGDF
+426 TEAKGTF
-433 AYDLSNIVQNLNSN
+433 TCDLNSIVKNLNSN
-447 NVSDYTWT
+447 NVKDYTWT
-455 LKFDDDTS
+455 FSFQDTANNG
-463 DDSTLSV
+463 STLSV
-470 SDVKIID
+470 SDVKIVD

-501 TVNGGGTTPDKN
+501 TVNCSTTPDKN

-527 HYQVGGGNWTT
+527 HYQVGDGNWTT

-607 KFGIKSFDITPAD
+607 NFGIKSFDITPAD
-620 GKIEAGDYASMKVTL
+620 GKIEAGDYVSMKVTL
-635 KNVTSNAVSK
+635 KNATSNAVSK

-688 ATNYVMAEKTVF
+688 
-700 VAEKKLKIESFDLT
+700 S
-714 PEDGNITAGDS
+714 
-725 VEMKVKLKNATSGA
+725 TS
-739 VSKFTYLDSNNKEYT
+739 
-754 IYDYASASGCTW
+754 
-766 QTSKVGTYKV
+766 
-776 RVYSKES
+776 
-783 YNAKDYVMA
+783 YVMA
-792 EKTVTVSPKKEFK
+792 EKTVTVLPK
-805 IDNAEVFP
+805 DNLMFTQ
-813 SDSTYVN
+813 TYPNTETTVDA
-820 GCVSCYIT
+820 GYSFYVSADVTGGT
-828 ASGGKTPYTY
+828 APYKY
-838 EFGYTQ
+838 EFGYTK
-844 DGSTKTEKTTNSSY
+844 DGKVTSYTTDKNFFV
-858 CFYAKKGG
+858 FYPKEEATL
-866 DITVFAKV
+866 IPFVKV
-874 TDADGKTLT
+874 TDATGKTISHT
-883 KTFKPIKVNALTI
+883 YKPIKVINGLKITDI
-896 KNIVTSP
+896 KVTPS
-903 TSPQYVGTKINIKA
+903 SPQVVGTKLNIKA
-917 DIEYSQTKYG
+917 DIINGHEKYG
-927 RYNYLKYEIKKDG
+927 RLNICEYRIMKNGK
-940 NVVETLE
+940 VVETLD
-947 DPYNTS
+947 DPYQKS
-953 VDWTPTEAGNYT
+953 ADWIPTEAGNYT
-965 ITCNMGDMSGQSA
+965 ITCYVNDISGQSA
-978 TKTVNYVVNKKDT
+978 TKTVNFVVKEKNTTENKVT
-991 TDNLVVIYY
+991 IYY
-1000 VGYYSPYIHYQ
+1000 KGYSTAYIHYQ

-1024 MIATDEKDGYSHKY
+1024 MTATDEKDGYSHKY

-1064 KNYRFNKGTYTFKNG
+1064 RNYRFNKGTYTFKNG
-1079 VITPVEDDKFGIESF
+1079 VITPVEDDKFGIKSF
-1094 DITPADGKITVGDF
+1094 DITPTDGKIEAGDYVS
-1108 IDMKVKLKNATSN
+1108 MKVTLKNATSN

-1132 DHEVTIYN
+1132 NREVTIYD
-1140 YTGASGCSWQFNKS
+1140 YAGASGCSWQFNKS

-1192 NINSNAGSVPFC
+1192 NINSNAGSVPFY

-1393 NGNWTAAPGVAMTA
+1393 NGSWTDAPGYKMTS
-1407 TNEKSGYTHKYTI
+1407 TNEKTGYTHKYTI
-1420 NLGTSTYANVCFNNG
+1420 DLGTSTYANVCFNNG

>member
-9 CVLMTMSS
+9 CVLMTVSS

-34 TTVTDNTNQHDNLGC
+34 ATDVNKNSTVVDVDGQKFGTGDLGKSDDDNAPTISSENQ
-49 KPLTEEEI
+49 
-57 SKLSKIENISD
+57 
-68 YYSIVN
+68 YYSIVA
-74 KEEGKPRTQANNIP
+74 KEEGTTKAKAKAQALDGD
-88 ATSYPSSTDNSKSKY
+88 SDLPSKVDNSQSKY
-103 FPSIGNQHSLG
+103 FPPIKSQGSVG
-114 SCTTWAEIYYQMSYA
+114 SCVAWAETYYQFSYTQ
-129 ENVALNRTAT
+129 NKKLNRTAT
-139 HDNTCSPVWIYN
+139 YENSFSPLWTYN
-151 FANGGDANIGADI
+151 FTNFSDDIGSYDSATYSVLRNIGAPTI
-164 THAFRLAQ
+164 
-172 RIGVPSLKTSPNT
+172 KNSPNIT
-185 TVNAKWTT
+185 DPAKWTV
-193 TKEAFTEAPKYRV
+193 TKEAFDEAQKYKLSS
-206 NNYNLFYLDT
+206 YSYISTGDGET
-216 YNNKITNPK
+216 PITNPK
-225 SEVIAPIKAAL
+225 SSNLDTVKTALINGEVLTFSTHAAYGF
-236 NNNELVTYTTYVF
+236 TYGI
-249 SWKNKTIQKDSRVP
+249 IQKNSQIP

-269 NDDIAIYSTG
+269 GQYIVPYLVSTRG
-279 YSGCHRMTIVGYDD
+279 GHRMTIVGYDD
-293 DIWVD
+293 DIWYD
-298 INGDG
+298 INEDG
-303 EIQEAEKGAFKI
+303 KVQEGEKGAFK
-315 VNSWGT
+315 VANSWGDDWL
-321 SYGNNGFAWVSYDAL
+321 NNGYIWISYD
-336 NYDSAVSDSLPNRLN
+336 SINRTSSVNNSTVLSN
-351 QPTIF
+351 
-356 DLMRVSVKPIDACSN
+356 RVRANCIDDIARISVKPVSDCSN
-371 INLEYTLNTK
+371 INFEYTLSSKSRNDIK
-381 YRDEVSIAITA
+381 IKIIA
-392 KNKNTGKTY
+392 KNKTTGSTY
-401 EGNVE
+401 SSYSE
-406 PFQSYKKEYVNYRC
+406 PFETYSNYYVNNDY

-426 NYSTGDF
+426 TEAKGTF
-433 AYDLSNIVQNLNSN
+433 TYDLNSIVENLNSN
-447 NVSDYTWT
+447 NVEDYTWT
-455 LKFDDDTS
+455 FSFQDT
-463 DDSTLSV
+463 DNNDSTLSV
-470 SDVKIID
+470 SDVKIVD

-501 TVNGGGTTPDKN
+501 TVNAGGTTPDKN

-527 HYQVGGGNWTT
+527 HYQVGDGNWTT
-538 VPGKAMTPDTTV
+538 APGKAMTPDTTV

-601 PIEVDN
+601 PIAVDN
-607 KFGIKSFDITPAD
+607 NFGIKSFDITPAD
-620 GKIEAGDYASMKVTL
+620 GKIEAGDYVSMKVT
-635 KNVTSNAVSK
+635 
-645 FTYLDSNNREVTIY
+645 
-659 DYAGASGCSW
+659 
-669 QFNKSGTYRVRVYS
+669 
-683 KESYG
+683 
-688 ATNYVMAEKTVF
+688 
-700 VAEKKLKIESFDLT
+700 
-714 PEDGNITAGDS
+714 
-725 VEMKVKLKNATSGA
+725 LKNATSGA

-754 IYDYASASGCTW
+754 IYDYASVSGCSW
-766 QTSKVGTYKV
+766 QTSEAGAYKV

-792 EKTVTVSPKKEFK
+792 EKTVIVSPKKEFK

-844 DGSTKTEKTTNSSY
+844 DGNTKTEKTTNSSY
-858 CFYAKKGG
+858 YFYAKKGG

-883 KTFKPIKVNALTI
+883 KTFKPIKVNTLTI

-917 DIEYSQTKYG
+917 DIEYSQSKYG

-947 DPYNTS
+947 DPYNSS

-1024 MIATDEKDGYSHKY
+1024 MIATNEKDGYSHKY

-1121 AVSKFTYLDSN
+1121 AVSKYTYLDSN
-1132 DHEVTIYN
+1132 NHEVTIYD
-1140 YTGASGCSWQFNKS
+1140 YAGASSCLWQFNKS

-1165 GYGSTNY
+1165 SYGSTNY

-1192 NINSNAGSVPFC
+1192 NINSNTGSVPFC

-1229 NTRTVLQPFSTKNT
+1229 NTRTVLQPFSTKNI
-1243 FTVIPEYVGN
+1243 FTVIPEYIGN

-1279 CIENLNI
+1279 CIDNLNI

-1393 NGNWTAAPGVAMTA
+1393 NGSWTDAPGNKMTS
-1407 TNEKSGYTHKYTI
+1407 TNEKTGYTHKYTI
-1420 NLGTSTYANVCFNNG
+1420 DLGTSTYANVCFNNG

>member
-9 CVLMTMSS
+9 CVLMTVSS

-34 TTVTDNTNQHDNLGC
+34 ATDVNKNSTVVDVDGQKFGTGDLGKSDDDNAPTISSENQ
-49 KPLTEEEI
+49 
-57 SKLSKIENISD
+57 
-68 YYSIVN
+68 YYSIVA
-74 KEEGKPRTQANNIP
+74 KEEGTTKAKAKAQALDGD
-88 ATSYPSSTDNSKSKY
+88 SDLPSKVDNSQSKY
-103 FPSIGNQHSLG
+103 FPPIKSQGSVG
-114 SCTTWAEIYYQMSYA
+114 SCVAWAETYYQFSYTQ
-129 ENVALNRTAT
+129 NKKLNRTAT
-139 HDNTCSPVWIYN
+139 YENSFSPLWTYN
-151 FANGGDANIGADI
+151 FTNFSDDIGSYDSATYSVLRNIGAPTI
-164 THAFRLAQ
+164 
-172 RIGVPSLKTSPNT
+172 KNSPNIT
-185 TVNAKWTT
+185 DPAKWTV
-193 TKEAFTEAPKYRV
+193 TKEAFDEAQKYKLSS
-206 NNYNLFYLDT
+206 YSYISTGDGET
-216 YNNKITNPK
+216 PITNPK
-225 SEVIAPIKAAL
+225 SSNLDTVKTALINGEVLTFSTHAAYGF
-236 NNNELVTYTTYVF
+236 TYGI
-249 SWKNKTIQKDSRVP
+249 IQKNSQIP

-269 NDDIAIYSTG
+269 GQYIVPYLVSTRG
-279 YSGCHRMTIVGYDD
+279 GHRMTIVGYDD
-293 DIWVD
+293 DIWYD
-298 INGDG
+298 INEDG
-303 EIQEAEKGAFKI
+303 KVQEGEKGAFK
-315 VNSWGT
+315 VANSWGDDWL
-321 SYGNNGFAWVSYDAL
+321 NNGYIWISYD
-336 NYDSAVSDSLPNRLN
+336 SINRTSSVNNSTVLSN
-351 QPTIF
+351 
-356 DLMRVSVKPIDACSN
+356 RVRANCIDDIARISVKPVSDCSN
-371 INLEYTLNTK
+371 INFEYTLSSKSRNDIK
-381 YRDEVSIAITA
+381 IKIIA
-392 KNKNTGKTY
+392 KNKTTGSTY
-401 EGNVE
+401 SSYSE
-406 PFQSYKKEYVNYRC
+406 PFETYSNYYVNNDY

-426 NYSTGDF
+426 TEAKGTF
-433 AYDLSNIVQNLNSN
+433 TYDLNSIVENLNSN
-447 NVSDYTWT
+447 NVEDYTWT
-455 LKFDDDTS
+455 FSFQDT
-463 DDSTLSV
+463 DNNDSTLSV
-470 SDVKIID
+470 SDVKIVD

-501 TVNGGGTTPDKN
+501 TVNAGGTTPDKN

-527 HYQVGGGNWTT
+527 HYQVGDGNWTT
-538 VPGKAMTPDTTV
+538 APGKAMTPDTTV

-601 PIEVDN
+601 PIAVDN
-607 KFGIKSFDITPAD
+607 NFGIKSFDITPAD
-620 GKIEAGDYASMKVTL
+620 GKIEAGDYVSMKVT
-635 KNVTSNAVSK
+635 
-645 FTYLDSNNREVTIY
+645 
-659 DYAGASGCSW
+659 
-669 QFNKSGTYRVRVYS
+669 
-683 KESYG
+683 
-688 ATNYVMAEKTVF
+688 
-700 VAEKKLKIESFDLT
+700 
-714 PEDGNITAGDS
+714 
-725 VEMKVKLKNATSGA
+725 LKNATSGA

-754 IYDYASASGCTW
+754 IYDYASVSGCSW
-766 QTSKVGTYKV
+766 QTSEAGAYKV

-792 EKTVTVSPKKEFK
+792 EKTVIVSPKKEFK

-844 DGSTKTEKTTNSSY
+844 DGNTKTEKTTNSSY
-858 CFYAKKGG
+858 YFYAKKGG

-883 KTFKPIKVNALTI
+883 KTFKPIKVNTLTI

-917 DIEYSQTKYG
+917 DIEYSQSKYG

-947 DPYNTS
+947 DPYNAS

-1024 MIATDEKDGYSHKY
+1024 MIATNEKDGYSHKY

-1064 KNYRFNKGTYTFKNG
+1064 RNYRFNKGTYTFKNG

-1121 AVSKFTYLDSN
+1121 AVSKYTYLDSN
-1132 DHEVTIYN
+1132 NHEVTIYD
-1140 YTGASGCSWQFNKS
+1140 YAGASSCLWQFNKS
-1154 GTYRVRVYSKE
+1154 DTYRVRVYSKE
-1165 GYGSTNY
+1165 SYGSTNY

-1192 NINSNAGSVPFC
+1192 NINSNTGSVPFC
-1204 DNVNMSVNASG
+1204 DNVNMSVNVSG

-1243 FTVIPEYVGN
+1243 FTVIPEYIGN

-1279 CIENLNI
+1279 CIDNLNI
-1286 SSSTVK
+1286 SSSTIK

-1393 NGNWTAAPGVAMTA
+1393 NGSWTDAPGYKMTS
-1407 TNEKSGYTHKYTI
+1407 TNEKTGYTHKYTI
-1420 NLGTSTYANVCFNNG
+1420 DLGTSTYANVCFNNG

>member
-9 CVLMTMSS
+9 CVLMTVSS

-34 TTVTDNTNQHDNLGC
+34 ATDVNKNSTVVDVDGQKFGTGDLGKSDDDNAPTISSENQ
-49 KPLTEEEI
+49 
-57 SKLSKIENISD
+57 
-68 YYSIVN
+68 YYSIVA
-74 KEEGKPRTQANNIP
+74 KEEGTTKAKAKAQALDGD
-88 ATSYPSSTDNSKSKY
+88 SDLPSKVDNSQSKY
-103 FPSIGNQHSLG
+103 FPPIKSQGSVG
-114 SCTTWAEIYYQMSYA
+114 SCVAWAETYYQFSYTQ
-129 ENVALNRTAT
+129 NKKLNRTAT
-139 HDNTCSPVWIYN
+139 YENSFSPLWTYN
-151 FANGGDANIGADI
+151 FTNFSDDIGSYDSATYSVLRNIGAPTI
-164 THAFRLAQ
+164 
-172 RIGVPSLKTSPNT
+172 KNSPNIT
-185 TVNAKWTT
+185 DPAKWTA
-193 TKEAFTEAPKYRV
+193 TKEAFDEAQKYKLSSYSYISTGDGETPIT
-206 NNYNLFYLDT
+206 NSKSSNLDT
-216 YNNKITNPK
+216 VKTALING
-225 SEVIAPIKAAL
+225 EVLTFSTHASYGF
-236 NNNELVTYTTYVF
+236 TYGI
-249 SWKNKTIQKDSRVP
+249 IQKNSQVP

-269 NDDIAIYSTG
+269 GQYIVPYLVSTRG
-279 YSGCHRMTIVGYDD
+279 GHRMTIVGYDD
-293 DIWVD
+293 DIWYD
-298 INGDG
+298 INEDG
-303 EIQEAEKGAFKI
+303 KVQEGEKGAFK
-315 VNSWGT
+315 VANSWGDDWM
-321 SYGNNGFAWVSYDAL
+321 NNGYIWISYDSINITSSVNNSTVL
-336 NYDSAVSDSLPNRLN
+336 SNRVRAN
-351 QPTIF
+351 CI
-356 DLMRVSVKPIDACSN
+356 DNIARISVKPVSDCSN
-371 INLEYTLNTK
+371 INLEYTLSSKSRNDIEIK
-381 YRDEVSIAITA
+381 IIA
-392 KNKNTGKTY
+392 KNKATGSTY
-401 EGNVE
+401 SSYSE
-406 PFQSYKKEYVNYRC
+406 PFETYSNYYVNNDY

-426 NYSTGDF
+426 TEAKGTF
-433 AYDLSNIVQNLNSN
+433 TYDLNSIVENLNSN
-447 NVSDYTWT
+447 NVEDYTWT
-455 LKFDDDTS
+455 FSFQDT
-463 DDSTLSV
+463 DNNDSTLSV
-470 SDVKIID
+470 SDVKIVD

-501 TVNGGGTTPDKN
+501 TVNAGGTTPDKN

-527 HYQVGGGNWTT
+527 HYQVGDGNWTT
-538 VPGKAMTPDTTV
+538 APGKAMTPDTTV

-601 PIEVDN
+601 PIAVDN
-607 KFGIKSFDITPAD
+607 NFGIKSFDITPAD
-620 GKIEAGDYASMKVTL
+620 GKIEAGDYVSMKVT
-635 KNVTSNAVSK
+635 
-645 FTYLDSNNREVTIY
+645 
-659 DYAGASGCSW
+659 
-669 QFNKSGTYRVRVYS
+669 
-683 KESYG
+683 
-688 ATNYVMAEKTVF
+688 
-700 VAEKKLKIESFDLT
+700 
-714 PEDGNITAGDS
+714 
-725 VEMKVKLKNATSGA
+725 LKNATSGA

-754 IYDYASASGCTW
+754 IYDYASVSGCSW
-766 QTSKVGTYKV
+766 QFNKSGTYRV

-783 YNAKDYVMA
+783 YGSTNYVMA
-792 EKTVTVSPKKEFK
+792 EKTVIVSPKKEFK

-844 DGSTKTEKTTNSSY
+844 DGNTKTEKTTNSSY
-858 CFYAKKGG
+858 YFYAKKGG

-883 KTFKPIKVNALTI
+883 KTFKPIKVNTLTI

-917 DIEYSQTKYG
+917 DIEYSQSKYG

-947 DPYNTS
+947 DPYNAS

-1024 MIATDEKDGYSHKY
+1024 MIATNEKDGYSHKY

-1132 DHEVTIYN
+1132 NHEVTIYD
-1140 YTGASGCSWQFNKS
+1140 YAGASSCLWQFNKS

-1165 GYGSTNY
+1165 SYGSTNY

-1192 NINSNAGSVPFC
+1192 NINSNTGSVPFC

-1243 FTVIPEYVGN
+1243 FTVIPEYIGN

-1279 CIENLNI
+1279 CIDNLNI
-1286 SSSTVK
+1286 SSSTIK

-1322 NKTETLTTNSDR
+1322 NKTETLTTNIDR

-1393 NGNWTAAPGVAMTA
+1393 NGSWTDAPGYKMTS
-1407 TNEKSGYTHKYTI
+1407 TNEKTGYTHKYTI
-1420 NLGTSTYANVCFNNG
+1420 DLGTSTYANVCFNNG

>member
-1 MRALSVLL
+1 MKKQTMRALSVLL
-9 CVLMTMSS
+9 CVLMTVSS

-34 TTVTDNTNQHDNLGC
+34 ATDVNKNSTVVDVDGQKFGTGDLGKSDDDNAPTISSENQ
-49 KPLTEEEI
+49 
-57 SKLSKIENISD
+57 
-68 YYSIVN
+68 YYSIVA
-74 KEEGKPRTQANNIP
+74 KEEGTTKAKAKAQALDGD
-88 ATSYPSSTDNSKSKY
+88 SDLPSKVDNSQSKY
-103 FPSIGNQHSLG
+103 FPPIKSQGRVG
-114 SCTTWAEIYYQMSYA
+114 SCVAWAETYYQFSYTQ
-129 ENVALNRTAT
+129 NKKLNRTAT
-139 HDNTCSPVWIYN
+139 YENSFSPLWTYN
-151 FANGGDANIGADI
+151 FTNFSDDIGSYDSATYSVLRNIGAPTI
-164 THAFRLAQ
+164 
-172 RIGVPSLKTSPNT
+172 KNSPNIT
-185 TVNAKWTT
+185 DPAKWTV
-193 TKEAFTEAPKYRV
+193 TKEAFDEAQKYKLSSYSYISTGDGETPIT
-206 NNYNLFYLDT
+206 NSKSSNLDT
-216 YNNKITNPK
+216 VKTALING
-225 SEVIAPIKAAL
+225 EVLTFSTHASYGF
-236 NNNELVTYTTYVF
+236 TYGI
-249 SWKNKTIQKDSRVP
+249 IQKNSQVP

-269 NDDIAIYSTG
+269 GQYIVPYLVSTRG
-279 YSGCHRMTIVGYDD
+279 GHRMTIVGYDD
-293 DIWVD
+293 DIWYD
-298 INGDG
+298 INEDG
-303 EIQEAEKGAFKI
+303 KVQEGEKGAFK
-315 VNSWGT
+315 VANSWGDDWM
-321 SYGNNGFAWVSYDAL
+321 NNGYIWISYD
-336 NYDSAVSDSLPNRLN
+336 SINRTSSVNNSTVLSN
-351 QPTIF
+351 
-356 DLMRVSVKPIDACSN
+356 RVRANCIDNIARISVKPVSDCSN
-371 INLEYTLNTK
+371 INFEYTLSSKSRNDIEIK
-381 YRDEVSIAITA
+381 IIA
-392 KNKNTGKTY
+392 KNKTTGSTYSSYSEPFKTY
-401 EGNVE
+401 SN
-406 PFQSYKKEYVNYRC
+406 YYVNNDY

-426 NYSTGDF
+426 TEAKGTF
-433 AYDLSNIVQNLNSN
+433 TYDLNSIVKNLNSN
-447 NVSDYTWT
+447 NVEDYTWT
-455 LKFDDDTS
+455 FSFQDT
-463 DDSTLSV
+463 DNNDSTLSV
-470 SDVKIID
+470 SDVKIVD

-501 TVNGGGTTPDKN
+501 TVNGGTTPDKN

-527 HYQVGGGNWTT
+527 HYQVGDGNWTT

-582 GQNYKF
+582 GQSYKF

-607 KFGIKSFDITPAD
+607 NFGIKSFDITPAD
-620 GKIEAGDYASMKVTL
+620 GKIEAGDYVSMKVTL
-635 KNVTSNAVSK
+635 KNATSGAVSK
-645 FTYLDSNNREVTIY
+645 FTYLDSNNKEYTIYDYAGVSGCSWLFNKSGTYRVRVYSKESYGSTSYVMAEKTVFVAEKKLKIESFDITPADGKIEAGDYVSMKVTLKNATSDAVSKFTYLDSNNHEVTIY

-688 ATNYVMAEKTVF
+688 
-700 VAEKKLKIESFDLT
+700 S
-714 PEDGNITAGDS
+714 
-725 VEMKVKLKNATSGA
+725 TS
-739 VSKFTYLDSNNKEYT
+739 
-754 IYDYASASGCTW
+754 
-766 QTSKVGTYKV
+766 
-776 RVYSKES
+776 
-783 YNAKDYVMA
+783 YVMA

-820 GCVSCYIT
+820 GYVSCYIT

-844 DGSTKTEKTTNSSY
+844 DGNTKTEKTTSSSY

-883 KTFKPIKVNALTI
+883 KTFKPIKVNTLTI

-917 DIEYSQTKYG
+917 DIEYSQSKYG

-947 DPYNTS
+947 DPYNNS

-991 TDNLVVIYY
+991 TDNIVAIYY
-1000 VGYYSPYIHYQ
+1000 VGYQSPYIHYQ

-1024 MIATDEKDGYSHKY
+1024 MTATNEKNGYSHKY

-1094 DITPADGKITVGDF
+1094 DITPADGKIEAGDYVS
-1108 IDMKVKLKNATSN
+1108 MKVTLKNATSD

-1132 DHEVTIYN
+1132 NHEVTIYD
-1140 YTGASGCSWQFNKS
+1140 YAGASGCLWQFNKS

-1165 GYGSTNY
+1165 NYGSTNY
-1172 VMAEKTVTVAEK
+1172 VMAEKT
-1184 QPLKINQF
+1184 
-1192 NINSNAGSVPFC
+1192 
-1204 DNVNMSVNASG
+1204 
-1215 GKAPYQYEFAMNQY
+1215 
-1229 NTRTVLQPFSTKNT
+1229 
-1243 FTVIPEYVGN
+1243 
-1253 YNYEVTVK
+1253 
-1261 DATGATV
+1261 
-1268 TVTKSIYVAQA
+1268 
-1279 CIENLNI
+1279 
-1286 SSSTVK
+1286 
-1292 VNDIVKFSA
+1292 
-1301 DIKNL
+1301 
-1306 SSLVT
+1306 
-1311 YHDYTYTVTKD
+1311 
-1322 NKTETLTTNSDR
+1322 
-1334 TANWTPKE
+1334 
-1342 AGKYTMLLQI
+1342 
-1352 KHNGKYIAGRS
+1352 
-1363 IEVTVDKAS
+1363 VTVDKAS

-1393 NGNWTAAPGVAMTA
+1393 DGSWTDAPGYKMTS
-1407 TNEKSGYTHKYTI
+1407 TNEKTGYTHKYTI
-1420 NLGTSTYANVCFNNG
+1420 DLGTSTYANVCFNNG

>member
-9 CVLMTMSS
+9 CVLMTVSS

-88 ATSYPSSTDNSKSKY
+88 TTSYPSSIDNSKSKY

-139 HDNTCSPVWIYN
+139 HDNTCSPIWIYN
-151 FANGGDANIGADI
+151 FANGGDASTGADI
-164 THAFRLAQ
+164 TNAFRLAQ

-236 NNNELVTYTTYVF
+236 NNNELVTYTTFIF
-249 SWKNKTIQKDSRVP
+249 SWENKTIQKDSRVP

-303 EIQEAEKGAFKI
+303 KIQEAEKGAFKI

-321 SYGNNGFAWVSYDAL
+321 NYGNNGFAWVSYDAL

-381 YRDEVSIAITA
+381 YRDEVSIALTA
-392 KNKNTGKTY
+392 KNINTGKTY

-455 LKFDDDTS
+455 LKFTDDTS

-470 SDVKIID
+470 SDVKIVD

-527 HYQVGGGNWTT
+527 HYQVGDGNWTT
-538 VPGKAMTPDTTV
+538 APGKAMTPDTTV

-620 GKIEAGDYASMKVTL
+620 GKIEAGDYVSMKVTL
-635 KNVTSNAVSK
+635 KNAASGAVSK
-645 FTYLDSNNREVTIY
+645 FTYLDSNNKEYTIYDYASASGCLWQFSKAGTYRVRVYSKESSGSTSYVMAEKTVFVAEKKLKIESFDITPADGKIEAGDYVSMKVTLKNATSDAVSKFTYLDSNNHEVTIY

-688 ATNYVMAEKTVF
+688 
-700 VAEKKLKIESFDLT
+700 S
-714 PEDGNITAGDS
+714 
-725 VEMKVKLKNATSGA
+725 TS
-739 VSKFTYLDSNNKEYT
+739 
-754 IYDYASASGCTW
+754 
-766 QTSKVGTYKV
+766 
-776 RVYSKES
+776 
-783 YNAKDYVMA
+783 YVMA

-844 DGSTKTEKTTNSSY
+844 DGNTKTEKTTNSSY
-858 CFYAKKGG
+858 YFYAKKGG

-883 KTFKPIKVNALTI
+883 KTFKPIKVNTLTI

-917 DIEYSQTKYG
+917 DIEYSQSKYG

-947 DPYNTS
+947 DPYNSS

-978 TKTVNYVVNKKDT
+978 TKTVNYVVNKKDK

-1024 MIATDEKDGYSHKY
+1024 MTATDEKDGYSHKY

-1049 VCFNDGNGNWDSNNG
+1049 VCFNDGNGNWDSNND

-1094 DITPADGKITVGDF
+1094 DITPADGKIEAGDYVS
-1108 IDMKVKLKNATSN
+1108 MKVTLKNATSD

-1132 DHEVTIYN
+1132 NHEVTIYD
-1140 YTGASGCSWQFNKS
+1140 YAGASGCLWQFNKS

-1165 GYGSTNY
+1165 SYGSTNY
-1172 VMAEKTVTVAEK
+1172 VMAEKT
-1184 QPLKINQF
+1184 
-1192 NINSNAGSVPFC
+1192 
-1204 DNVNMSVNASG
+1204 
-1215 GKAPYQYEFAMNQY
+1215 
-1229 NTRTVLQPFSTKNT
+1229 
-1243 FTVIPEYVGN
+1243 
-1253 YNYEVTVK
+1253 
-1261 DATGATV
+1261 
-1268 TVTKSIYVAQA
+1268 
-1279 CIENLNI
+1279 
-1286 SSSTVK
+1286 
-1292 VNDIVKFSA
+1292 
-1301 DIKNL
+1301 
-1306 SSLVT
+1306 
-1311 YHDYTYTVTKD
+1311 
-1322 NKTETLTTNSDR
+1322 
-1334 TANWTPKE
+1334 
-1342 AGKYTMLLQI
+1342 
-1352 KHNGKYIAGRS
+1352 
-1363 IEVTVDKAS
+1363 VTVDKAS

-1393 NGNWTAAPGVAMTA
+1393 NGSWTNAPGNKMTS
-1407 TNEKSGYTHKYTI
+1407 TNEKTGYTHKYTI
-1420 NLGTSTYANVCFNNG
+1420 DLGTSTYANVCFNNG

>member
-1 MRALSVLL
+1 MKKQTMRALSVLL
-9 CVLMTMSS
+9 CVLMTVSS

-34 TTVTDNTNQHDNLGC
+34 ATDVNKNSTVVDVDGQKFGTGDLGKSDDDNAPTISSENQ
-49 KPLTEEEI
+49 
-57 SKLSKIENISD
+57 
-68 YYSIVN
+68 YYSIVA
-74 KEEGKPRTQANNIP
+74 KEEGTTKAKAKAQALDGD
-88 ATSYPSSTDNSKSKY
+88 SDLPSKVDNSQSKY
-103 FPSIGNQHSLG
+103 FPPIKSQGRVG
-114 SCTTWAEIYYQMSYA
+114 SCVAWAETYYQFSYTQ
-129 ENVALNRTAT
+129 NKKLNRTAT
-139 HDNTCSPVWIYN
+139 YENSFSPLWTYN
-151 FANGGDANIGADI
+151 FTNFSDDIGSYDSATYSVLRNIGAPTI
-164 THAFRLAQ
+164 
-172 RIGVPSLKTSPNT
+172 KNSPNIT
-185 TVNAKWTT
+185 DPAKWTV
-193 TKEAFTEAPKYRV
+193 TKEAFDEAQKYKLSSYSYISTGDGETPIT
-206 NNYNLFYLDT
+206 NSKSSNLDT
-216 YNNKITNPK
+216 VKTALING
-225 SEVIAPIKAAL
+225 EVLTFSTHASYGF
-236 NNNELVTYTTYVF
+236 TYGI
-249 SWKNKTIQKDSRVP
+249 IQKNSQVP

-269 NDDIAIYSTG
+269 GQYIVPYLVSTRG
-279 YSGCHRMTIVGYDD
+279 GHRMTIVGYDD
-293 DIWVD
+293 DIWYD
-298 INGDG
+298 INEDG
-303 EIQEAEKGAFKI
+303 KVQEGEKGAFK
-315 VNSWGT
+315 VANSWGDDWM
-321 SYGNNGFAWVSYDAL
+321 NNGYIWISYD
-336 NYDSAVSDSLPNRLN
+336 SINRTSSVNNSTVLSN
-351 QPTIF
+351 
-356 DLMRVSVKPIDACSN
+356 RVRANCIDNIARISVKPVSDCSN
-371 INLEYTLNTK
+371 INFEYTLSSKSRNDIEIK
-381 YRDEVSIAITA
+381 IIA
-392 KNKNTGKTY
+392 KNKTTGSTYSSYSEPFKTY
-401 EGNVE
+401 SN
-406 PFQSYKKEYVNYRC
+406 YYVNNDY

-426 NYSTGDF
+426 TEAKGTF
-433 AYDLSNIVQNLNSN
+433 TYDLNSIVKNLNSN
-447 NVSDYTWT
+447 NVEDYTWT
-455 LKFDDDTS
+455 FSFQDT
-463 DDSTLSV
+463 DNNDSTLSV
-470 SDVKIID
+470 SDVKIVD

-501 TVNGGGTTPDKN
+501 TVNGGTTPDKN

-527 HYQVGGGNWTT
+527 HYQVGDGNWTT
-538 VPGKAMTPDTTV
+538 VPGKAMTPNTTV

-582 GQNYKF
+582 GQSYKF

-607 KFGIKSFDITPAD
+607 NFGIKSFDITPAD
-620 GKIEAGDYASMKVTL
+620 GKIEAGDYVSMKVTL
-635 KNVTSNAVSK
+635 KNATSGAVSK
-645 FTYLDSNNREVTIY
+645 FTYLDSNNKEYTIYDYAGVSGCSWLFNKSGTYRVRVYSKESYGSTSYVMAEKTVFVAEKKLKIESFDITPADGKIEAGDYVSMKVTLKNATSDAVSKFTYLDSNNHEVTIY

-688 ATNYVMAEKTVF
+688 
-700 VAEKKLKIESFDLT
+700 S
-714 PEDGNITAGDS
+714 
-725 VEMKVKLKNATSGA
+725 TS
-739 VSKFTYLDSNNKEYT
+739 
-754 IYDYASASGCTW
+754 
-766 QTSKVGTYKV
+766 
-776 RVYSKES
+776 
-783 YNAKDYVMA
+783 YVMA

-820 GCVSCYIT
+820 GYVSCYIT

-844 DGSTKTEKTTNSSY
+844 DGNTKTEKTTSSSY

-883 KTFKPIKVNALTI
+883 KTFKPIKVNTLTI

-917 DIEYSQTKYG
+917 DIEYSQSKYG

-947 DPYNTS
+947 DPYNNS

-991 TDNLVVIYY
+991 TDNIVAIYY
-1000 VGYYSPYIHYQ
+1000 VGYQSPYIHYQ

-1024 MIATDEKDGYSHKY
+1024 MTATNEKNGYSHKY

-1094 DITPADGKITVGDF
+1094 DITPADGKIEAGDYVS
-1108 IDMKVKLKNATSN
+1108 MKVTLKNATSD

-1132 DHEVTIYN
+1132 NHEVTIYD
-1140 YTGASGCSWQFNKS
+1140 YAGASGCLWQFNKS

-1165 GYGSTNY
+1165 NYGSTNY
-1172 VMAEKTVTVAEK
+1172 VMAEKT
-1184 QPLKINQF
+1184 
-1192 NINSNAGSVPFC
+1192 
-1204 DNVNMSVNASG
+1204 
-1215 GKAPYQYEFAMNQY
+1215 
-1229 NTRTVLQPFSTKNT
+1229 
-1243 FTVIPEYVGN
+1243 
-1253 YNYEVTVK
+1253 
-1261 DATGATV
+1261 
-1268 TVTKSIYVAQA
+1268 
-1279 CIENLNI
+1279 
-1286 SSSTVK
+1286 
-1292 VNDIVKFSA
+1292 
-1301 DIKNL
+1301 
-1306 SSLVT
+1306 
-1311 YHDYTYTVTKD
+1311 
-1322 NKTETLTTNSDR
+1322 
-1334 TANWTPKE
+1334 
-1342 AGKYTMLLQI
+1342 
-1352 KHNGKYIAGRS
+1352 
-1363 IEVTVDKAS
+1363 VTVDKAS

-1393 NGNWTAAPGVAMTA
+1393 DGSWTDAPGYKMTS
-1407 TNEKSGYTHKYTI
+1407 TNEKTGYTHKYTI
-1420 NLGTSTYANVCFNNG
+1420 DLGTSTYANVCFNNG